1 VLIEF
6 VGEALQSVRDG
17 AEGGDGFATDFGDD
31 GGIDVGGGMADFHLD
46 EFDGLFEALADAAWI
61 WAAGRRWGI
70 TGHGKYLYWALAE
83 GPFLVWADGKVAS
96 TGEARDGRVVFHSGN

>member
-1 VLIEF
+1 MLIEF

-46 EFDGLFEALADAAWI
+46 EFDGLFNALGN
-61 WAAGRRWGI
+61 AAGRRIVGRRRRI
-70 TGHGKYLYWALAE
+70 AAHREYLSGASAE
-83 GPFLVWADGKVAS
+83 GPFSV
-96 TGEARDGRVVFHSGN
+96 